1 MCINDGHVE
10 SAMNVLLI
18 SAKVENPSGGIAVWT
33 EHYLTGCK
41 EIENLFCDLVN
52 VAMNGRRAA
61 CATAKRSLK
70 DEVLRT
76 YGIMGQLN
84 ERLKHGAYDVAH
96 LNTNIGA
103 FGIVRDYFIARKVA
117 KRGIPVILHFHCDVP
132 KWDTN
137 FITRYFL
144 KRILKICKMEYVLC
158 ESSRQ
163 YLRDAYGVESTK
175 IPNFV
180 DEDLIVQSKAIR
192 EHIRKVMFSGR
203 VSISKGAA
211 EIFEVAK
218 YFPDIAFA
226 LAGEVSEEIAPLK
239 HPDNIVLAGV
249 QEHKTVISDLDA
261 ADLFL
266 FPSHTEGFSLALAE
280 AMARGLPAVAT
291 DVGANAEMLNDQ
303 GGIVVAVGDVRA
315 MKDAV
320 MQLDDSDIREKMSLW
335 NLKKVKEQYETKQVM
350 RMLIQSYENVAKK
363 GNK

>member
-1 MCINDGHVE
+1 
-10 SAMNVLLI
+10 MNVLLI
-18 SAKVENPSGGIAVWT
+18 SAKADHPSGGIAVWT

-41 EIENLFCDLVN
+41 EIENFSCDLVN
-52 VAMNGRRAA
+52 VAMNGRRAV

-70 DEVLRT
+70 DEFFRT
-76 YGIMGQLN
+76 RGIIEQLN
-84 ERLKHGAYDVAH
+84 ERLKHGSYDVAH
-96 LNTNIGA
+96 LNTSIGA
-103 FGIVRDYFIARKVA
+103 FGIIRDYFIARKVA

-137 FITRYFL
+137 YITRHFL

-163 YLRDAYGVESTK
+163 YLREVYGVESTK

-180 DEDLIVQSKAIR
+180 DEDLIAPSKVIR
-192 EHIRKVMFSGR
+192 EHIRNVMFTGR
-203 VSISKGAA
+203 VSVSKGAV

-218 YFPDIAFA
+218 YFPDITFV
-226 LAGEVSEEIAPLK
+226 LAGEVSKEIAPLK

-291 DVGANAEMLNDQ
+291 DVGANAEMLEDQ
-303 GGIVVAVGDVRA
+303 GGIVVAVGDIPA
-315 MKDAV
+315 MKAAV

-335 NLKKVKEQYETKQVM
+335 NLKKVKEQYGTKQVM
-350 RMLIQSYENVAKK
+350 RILIRSYENVTEKVT
-363 GNK
+363 NDTL

>member
-1 MCINDGHVE
+1 
-10 SAMNVLLI
+10 MNILLI
-18 SAKVENPSGGIAVWT
+18 SARAEHPSGGIAVWT

-41 EIENLFCDLVN
+41 EIENLSCDLVN

-117 KRGIPVILHFHCDVP
+117 KRGIPIILHFHCDVP

-137 FITRYFL
+137 CITRHFL
-144 KRILKICKMEYVLC
+144 KKILKICKMEYVLC
-158 ESSRQ
+158 ESSRR

-175 IPNFV
+175 IPNFL
-180 DEDLIVQSKAIR
+180 DEDLIAQSKAIR

-218 YFPDIAFA
+218 YFPDITFV

-291 DVGANAEMLNDQ
+291 DVGANAEMLEDQ
-303 GGIVVAVGDVRA
+303 GGIVVAVGDFQA

>member
-1 MCINDGHVE
+1 
-10 SAMNVLLI
+10 MNVLLI

-41 EIENLFCDLVN
+41 EIENLSCDLVN
-52 VAMNGRRAA
+52 VSMNGRRAA

-70 DEVLRT
+70 DEFFRT
-76 YGIMGQLN
+76 YEIIKQLN
-84 ERLKHGAYDVAH
+84 EKLRHGSYDVAH
-96 LNTNIGA
+96 LNTSIGA

-137 FITRYFL
+137 CITRYFL

-163 YLRDAYGVESTK
+163 YLRDAYGVEGTK

-180 DEDLIVQSKAIR
+180 DEDLIAPSKIIGK
-192 EHIRKVMFSGR
+192 HIRKIMFTGR
-203 VSISKGAA
+203 VSASKGAA

-218 YFPDIAFA
+218 YFPDITFV

-249 QEHKTVISDLDA
+249 QEHKTVISYLDA

-291 DVGANAEMLNDQ
+291 DVGANAEMLEGQ

-335 NLKKVKEQYETKQVM
+335 NLKKVKEQYGTKQVM
-350 RMLIQSYENVAKK
+350 RMLIRSYEKVTEK
-363 GNK
+363 GANDAL

>member
-1 MCINDGHVE
+1 
-10 SAMNVLLI
+10 MNVLLI
-18 SAKVENPSGGIAVWT
+18 SARAEHPSGGIAVWT

-41 EIENLFCDLVN
+41 EIENLSCDLVN
-52 VAMNGRRAA
+52 VAMNGRRAV

-76 YGIMGQLN
+76 YGIIEQLN

-96 LNTNIGA
+96 LNTSIGT
-103 FGIVRDYFIARKVA
+103 FGIIRDYIIAHKVF
-117 KRGIPVILHFHCDVP
+117 KKGIPVVLHFHCDIP

-137 FITRYFL
+137 GLTRHFL
-144 KRILKICKMEYVLC
+144 KRILKICKMKYVLC

-163 YLRDAYGVESTK
+163 YLSEVYGVESTK

-180 DEDLIVQSKAIR
+180 DEDLIAPSKVIS
-192 EHIRKVMFSGR
+192 EHIRKVMFTGR

-218 YFPDIAFA
+218 HFPDITFV

-239 HPDNIVLAGV
+239 NPDNIELAGV
-249 QEHKTVISDLDA
+249 QEHKTVISYLDA

-280 AMARGLPAVAT
+280 AMARGLPTVAT
-291 DVGANAEMLNDQ
+291 DVGANAEMLKDQ
-303 GGIVVAVGDVRA
+303 GGIVVAVGDVQA

-320 MQLDDSDIREKMSLW
+320 MQLDDSSIREKMSLW
-335 NLKKVKEQYETKQVM
+335 NLKKVKEQYGTKQVM
-350 RMLIQSYENVAKK
+350 RMLIQAYENIAKK
-363 GNK
+363 NSK

>member
-1 MCINDGHVE
+1 M
-10 SAMNVLLI
+10 
-18 SAKVENPSGGIAVWT
+18 
-33 EHYLTGCK
+33 
-41 EIENLFCDLVN
+41 
-52 VAMNGRRAA
+52 
-61 CATAKRSLK
+61 K
-70 DEVLRT
+70 DEFFRT
-76 YGIMGQLN
+76 YGIIEQLN
-84 ERLKHGAYDVAH
+84 ERLKHGDYDIAH

-117 KRGIPVILHFHCDVP
+117 KRGIPIILHFHCDVP

-137 FITRYFL
+137 CITRHFL
-144 KRILKICKMEYVLC
+144 KKILKICKMEYVLC
-158 ESSRQ
+158 ESSRR

-180 DEDLIVQSKAIR
+180 DEDLIAQSKAIR

-218 YFPDIAFA
+218 YFPDITFV

-249 QEHKTVISDLDA
+249 QKHKTVISDLDA

-291 DVGANAEMLNDQ
+291 DVGANAEMLEDQ
-303 GGIVVAVGDVRA
+303 GGIVVAVGDFRA

>member
-1 MCINDGHVE
+1 
-10 SAMNVLLI
+10 MNVLLI
-18 SAKVENPSGGIAVWT
+18 SAKAEHPSGGIAVWT
-33 EHYLTGCK
+33 EHYLNGCK
-41 EIENLFCDLVN
+41 EIGNLSCDLVN
-52 VAMNGRRAA
+52 VAMNGRRAV

-76 YGIMGQLN
+76 YGIIEQLN
-84 ERLKHGAYDVAH
+84 KRLKHGAYDVAH
-96 LNTNIGA
+96 LNTSIGA
-103 FGIVRDYFIARKVA
+103 FGIIRDYIIARKVA

-137 FITRYFL
+137 CITRHFL

-163 YLRDAYGVESTK
+163 YLREVYGVESTK

-180 DEDLIVQSKAIR
+180 DEDLIAPSKAIS
-192 EHIRKVMFSGR
+192 EHIRKVMFTGR
-203 VSISKGAA
+203 VSVSKGVA

-218 YFPDIAFA
+218 HFPNTTFI
-226 LAGEVSEEIAPLK
+226 LAGEVSEEIASLQ

-249 QEHKTVISDLDA
+249 QEHQTVISYLDA

-291 DVGANAEMLNDQ
+291 DVGANAEMLEDQ
-303 GGIVVAVGDVRA
+303 GGIVVAVGDVPA
-315 MKDAV
+315 MKAAV
-320 MQLDDSDIREKMSLW
+320 LQLDDSDIRKKMSLW
-335 NLKKVKEQYETKQVM
+335 NLKKVKEQYGTKQVM
-350 RMLIQSYENVAKK
+350 RMLIQLYENVAKK

>member
-1 MCINDGHVE
+1 M
-10 SAMNVLLI
+10 
-18 SAKVENPSGGIAVWT
+18 
-33 EHYLTGCK
+33 
-41 EIENLFCDLVN
+41 
-52 VAMNGRRAA
+52 
-61 CATAKRSLK
+61 
-70 DEVLRT
+70 
-76 YGIMGQLN
+76 
-84 ERLKHGAYDVAH
+84 
-96 LNTNIGA
+96 
-103 FGIVRDYFIARKVA
+103 
-117 KRGIPVILHFHCDVP
+117 HFHCDVP

-137 FITRYFL
+137 YITRHFL

-163 YLRDAYGVESTK
+163 YLREVYGVESTK

-180 DEDLIVQSKAIR
+180 DEDLIAPSKTIDK
-192 EHIRKVMFSGR
+192 HIRKIMFTGR
-203 VSISKGAA
+203 VSASKGAA

-218 YFPDIAFA
+218 YFPDITFI
-226 LAGEVSEEIAPLK
+226 LAGEVSKEIALRK

-291 DVGANAEMLNDQ
+291 DVGANAEMLEGQ
-303 GGIVVAVGDVRA
+303 GGIVVAVGDVLA

-320 MQLDDSDIREKMSLW
+320 MQLDDSDIRGKMSLW

>member
-1 MCINDGHVE
+1 
-10 SAMNVLLI
+10 MNVLLI

-70 DEVLRT
+70 DEVFRT
-76 YGIMGQLN
+76 YEIIKQLN
-84 ERLKHGAYDVAH
+84 EKLRHGSYDVAH
-96 LNTNIGA
+96 LNTSIGA

-137 FITRYFL
+137 CITRYFL

-163 YLRDAYGVESTK
+163 YLRDAYGVEGTK

-180 DEDLIVQSKAIR
+180 DEDLIAPSKIIGK
-192 EHIRKVMFSGR
+192 HIRKIMFSGR

-218 YFPDIAFA
+218 YFPDITFV

-249 QEHKTVISDLDA
+249 QEHNTVISDLDA

-291 DVGANAEMLNDQ
+291 DVGANAEMLEGQ

-335 NLKKVKEQYETKQVM
+335 NLKKVKEQYGTKQVM
-350 RMLIQSYENVAKK
+350 RMLIRSYEKVTEK
-363 GNK
+363 GANDAL

>member
-1 MCINDGHVE
+1 
-10 SAMNVLLI
+10 MNVLLI
-18 SAKVENPSGGIAVWT
+18 SAKVENPSGGIAAWT

-41 EIENLFCDLVN
+41 EIENLSCDLVN
-52 VAMNGRRAA
+52 VATNGRRAI

-70 DEVLRT
+70 DEFFRT
-76 YGIMGQLN
+76 YGIIEQLN
-84 ERLKHGAYDVAH
+84 ERLKHGDYDIAH

-117 KRGIPVILHFHCDVP
+117 KRGIPIILHFHCDVP

-137 FITRYFL
+137 CITRHFL
-144 KRILKICKMEYVLC
+144 KKILKICKMEYVLC
-158 ESSRQ
+158 ESSRR

-180 DEDLIVQSKAIR
+180 DEDLIAQSKAIR

-218 YFPDIAFA
+218 YFPDITFV

-249 QEHKTVISDLDA
+249 QKHKTVISDLDA

-291 DVGANAEMLNDQ
+291 DVGANAEMLENK
-303 GGIVVAVGDVRA
+303 GGVIVPVGDVEA
-315 MKDAV
+315 MKVALEQ
-320 MQLDDSDIREKMSLW
+320 MKASETRQKMSDW
-335 NLKKVKEQYETKQVM
+335 NRNKVRDQYETSQVIRFLMQCYKNVM
-350 RMLIQSYENVAKK
+350 RKEIK
-363 GNK
+363 